1 MHIAIAGGVGG
12 AKLAHGLALHLP
24 PEDLT
29 VVVNTGDDF
38 DHLGLR
44 ICPDLD
50 TVMYTLGG
58 IANPETG
65 WGIRNETWSFMD
77 RLENDGGETWFR
89 LGDKDLETHRRR
101 TARLADGLSL
111 SAVTREL
118 AGDLGIRVAL
128 CPATDDDLRTIVLTP
143 DGELSFQDY
152 FVRHACAPE
161 VVGFKFAGADNAVPS
176 PQFAGSLARDDI
188 ESLIICPS
196 NPYVSVGPVLAI
208 PGIRDSL
215 LNRRFPTV
223 AISPIVG
230 GTALKGPAAKMM
242 HELGMAPSAL
252 SVAKG
257 YRGLIDGFVIDAIDA
272 GLVRE
277 IEDICPRVMVT
288 DAVMRTTADR
298 ERLAA
303 EVVEFARTLT

>member
-12 AKLAHGLALHLP
+12 AKLANGLALHLP

-65 WGIRNETWSFMD
+65 WGIRDETWSFMD

-242 HELGMAPSAL
+242 RELGMAPSAL

-257 YRGLIDGFVIDAIDA
+257 YRGLIDGFVIDAADA